1 MADSFSDVTGQ
12 SWLSRL
18 FGSIGSVLFGVLMF
32 AASFIL
38 LYWNEGRAV
47 TTARSLEEGGAVVVS
62 AAADTVDPSNE
73 GKLVHVTGTA
83 TTSETLKDPD
93 FGVSAPAI
101 HLARRVQLYQWQEEK
116 TSRTRSKLGG
126 GTETVTD
133 YEYKKTWNASRI
145 DSAAFKHPEGHENPP
160 TPSVATADWTATSA
174 TIGAYALP
182 ASLEAMMRQ
191 ADSLPVDANAV
202 TTVADTMKTRTKA
215 ADGGFF
221 VGADPASPAIGDA
234 KVTYEVVRP
243 STVSLIAKQTGSSFE
258 GYPTKAGRDV
268 LLLKYGTV
276 SAADMFS
283 AAEASNSTLTWVLRG
298 VGYLLMALGIMLV
311 FRPLVVVAEVVPFI
325 GSLLGGGIA
334 VVSFAV
340 AAGLSLVTIAV
351 SWIRFRPVI
360 GGSLLVAAVAVLAW
374 VHSRRRTP
382 APAPSKA

>member
-1 MADSFSDVTGQ
+1 MADSYSEVTGQ

-32 AASFIL
+32 AASFVL

-47 TTARSLEEGGAVVVS
+47 TTARSLAEGGAVVVS
-62 AAADTVDPSNE
+62 AAPDAVDPSNE

-83 TTSETLKDPD
+83 TTSETLTDQD

-101 HLARRVQLYQWQEEK
+101 HLARRVQLYQWQEDK

-133 YEYKKTWNASRI
+133 YEYKKTWHTGRI
-145 DSAAFKHPEGHENPP
+145 DSAAFKHPEGHENPA

-182 ASLEAMMRQ
+182 ATLEAMMQQ
-191 ADSLPVDANAV
+191 ADSLPVDPTAAMP
-202 TTVADTMKTRTKA
+202 DSMKGRAKA

-221 VGADPASPAIGDA
+221 VGSDPASPAIGDA
-234 KVTYEVVRP
+234 KVTFEVVRP
-243 STVSLIAKQTGSSFE
+243 ATVSLIAKQTGTSFE

-276 SAADMFS
+276 SAADMFT
-283 AAEASNSTLTWVLRG
+283 AAEAANSTLTWVLRG
-298 VGYLLMALGIMLV
+298 VGYLLMAVGIMLI

-340 AAGLSLVTIAV
+340 AAGLSLVTIAI

-360 GGSLLVAAVAVLAW
+360 GGGLLVAAVAVLAW

-382 APAPSKA
+382 APAPAKV